1 MYDRAMGRKVRLD
14 LNTYRGR
21 GRAGDLSQSFAPP
34 RRPEESP
41 AFFKNLKDSPT
52 FIRFC
57 SSLPPRAVVTP
68 QEHRT
73 AELKRN
79 HAAEV
84 QRERE
89 LVASLTLPSIGD
101 E

>member
-1 MYDRAMGRKVRLD
+1 
-14 LNTYRGR
+14 
-21 GRAGDLSQSFAPP
+21 
-34 RRPEESP
+34 
-41 AFFKNLKDSPT
+41 
-52 FIRFC
+52 
-57 SSLPPRAVVTP
+57 VVTP